1 MVWRLKHVWADVSLG
16 CVRAT
21 EVCMRKVIAWVLL
34 FGILGIVGFGTT
46 QLAQPTPMIL
56 ADDPKTGA
64 GGG

>member
-1 MVWRLKHVWADVSLG
+1 
-16 CVRAT
+16 
-21 EVCMRKVIAWVLL
+21 MRKVIAWVLL